1 MKNKLFL
8 PVALAAVLLL
18 TAVLAVV
25 HLTSREQ
32 IRPGQLAVVYREK
45 QQTVV
50 FAELPLQQVK
60 GTISNAKGETFPID
74 AKGISVAAF
83 LDELD
88 ISGYSKVTVVA
99 DDEYRAEVGADEIA
113 ADGVVYLIE
122 EDGGVKMLVF
132 TDKNSKRNV
141 SNLVR
146 VEVS

>member
-1 MKNKLFL
+1 M
-8 PVALAAVLLL
+8 
-18 TAVLAVV
+18 
-25 HLTSREQ
+25 Q
-32 IRPGQLAVVYREK
+32 PGQLAVVYREK

-99 DDEYRAEVGADEIA
+99 DDEYRAEVSADEVA
-113 ADGVVYLIE
+113 ADSVVYLIE